1 MIFLE
6 RQLLPHRLLVI
17 FALHGMTSARKIT
30 VALIHPE
37 ISFTASRSSGPGGQN
52 VNKVNSRITLRF
64 DVVNS
69 NILTHEER
77 HDLILKLAPVIT
89 KDGVLMLSSQESRS
103 QEANKAA
110 VLEKLDTLL
119 TAAFR
124 KKKTRKPTKPSKAS
138 KAKRVDQKKKRSET
152 KKWRRRPE

>member
-1 MIFLE
+1 M
-6 RQLLPHRLLVI
+6 
-17 FALHGMTSARKIT
+17 
-30 VALIHPE
+30 
-37 ISFTASRSSGPGGQN
+37 
-52 VNKVNSRITLRF
+52 NKVNSRITLRF